1 MARGSLLDKVRC
13 MVDFSEDA
21 DIEQGLYMNR
31 MKQKGEKGRRTEE
44 NPVVAPQSQEQLT
57 LKVVVK

>member
-13 MVDFSEDA
+13 IVDFSEDT

-31 MKQKGEKGRRTEE
+31 MKQKGEKGRRTEG